1 MSPDGIALFERIR
14 YRRHDGSVFMY
25 VFDLMGL
32 ACGPALKNLSLP
44 KVESGPIAGLAPQ
57 PYLWICCHNLKARQA
72 RVPSG
77 SSPSWSA
84 GPQASIQL
92 FLWVA
97 ARTRAPQAA
106 QATSSRALA
115 CWGWLMVSRSPAP
128 TRRSSAAS

>member
-1 MSPDGIALFERIR
+1 MGPAREAQHFRVPAGIVRPLSATAR
-14 YRRHDGSVFMY
+14 
-25 VFDLMGL
+25 GL
-32 ACGPALKNLSLP
+32 AWGPALKNLSRP

-77 SSPSWSA
+77 SSPSSSA

-106 QATSSRALA
+106 QATSSCALA
-115 CWGWLMVSRSPAP
+115 AGDG
-128 TRRSSAAS
+128 